1 MRKFSSKFSE
11 IAPTQP
17 RPPKSS
23 IFPDH
28 PHPTSWL
35 KVVRNRG
42 TGLGGVQV

>member
-11 IAPTQP
+11 IAPPQP

-28 PHPTSWL
+28 PLPTSWL